1 MTLLLGI
8 FTFFLVLI
16 SFFMVLVIL
25 AQRAKSD
32 GGVGAALG
40 GGVTEA
46 AFGAQS
52 GNVLSRATTYAA
64 VAFFILS
71 FGLYLGHLH
80 QHRVQLNEAPEGLP
94 VMPELTAP
102 GTSNELVLPESFTF
116 PMPETP
122 APAPLETT
130 PDGQAPIEQAPP
142 VQAPAAQE
150 PATEGPLAEDPAH
163 ADPAP

>member
-8 FTFFLVLI
+8 FTFILVIVSVFL
-16 SFFMVLVIL
+16 VLVIL

-46 AFGAQS
+46 AFGAES

-64 VAFFILS
+64 VIFFVLS

-80 QHRVQLNEAPEGLP
+80 EHRKGLAASDDGLP
-94 VMPELTAP
+94 AMPELNAP
-102 GTSNELVLPESFTF
+102 AEPGEAATEAPAGETPGAPSVSFPTDTLPEAPAPEDAKEAT
-116 PMPETP
+116 PDAKEETP
-122 APAPLETT
+122 APT
-130 PDGQAPIEQAPP
+130 P
-142 VQAPAAQE
+142 
-150 PATEGPLAEDPAH
+150 
-163 ADPAP
+163 